1 MAPLILVMP
10 DRAREI
16 LGSLSEWGINR
27 VSVKWDNLARRQVLD
42 SLENWGYEVN
52 IYNVPDLESFLKAA
66 LLLPTSLTAD
76 FDSPSWPYRTAL
88 A

>member
-1 MAPLILVMP
+1 MAPLILAMP
-10 DRAREI
+10 ERAREI
-16 LGSLSEWGINR
+16 LGSLSEWGIRR
-27 VSVKWDNLARRQVLD
+27 VSVKWDNLAKRQVLD
-42 SLENWGYEVN
+42 SLESWGYEVN

-76 FDSPSWPYRTAL
+76 FDSPSWPYRTAS